1 MSEELSEVLSEFART
16 MLTDFP
22 IQGILDHLVKRIVD
36 IMPVSAAGV
45 TLISAGSQP
54 RYAAASNSSALR
66 FEKLQTELGQGPC
79 LEAYHTGRAISVPD
93 LRLDA
98 RFPDFGPRALEAG
111 LTAVFT
117 FPLNHDDLRLGALDL
132 YRGAPGELSPEFMR
146 MAQTLADVAAAY
158 LINAQARSDL
168 QDSSDQSREAALH
181 DPLTGL
187 PNRVLMLERL
197 EQAFRV
203 SRRSGKISALFF
215 LDLDRFKTINDTYG
229 HQTGDEL
236 LVAVSERLISVLRPG
251 DSLARLAGDEFVA
264 LCEGL
269 DAHSQAD
276 AIAKRFDGA
285 LGRPFDLSGVEV
297 TMSASIG
304 IAFTGPGVAAPE
316 ELLQDA
322 DLSMYRK
329 KRHRKAGRHV
339 HDLRELHLAE
349 HQAGL
354 ARSLPGA
361 VERGELHLEY
371 QPIVDTLDG
380 RVNGVEALLRWT
392 HPSRGAVAPGV
403 FIPFAEQSG
412 QIVELGRWVLERAW
426 SDQVQWRESQHAD
439 IAMSVNVSAHQFM
452 SAGFA
457 STVAR
462 VLDTAATDP
471 GQLTL
476 EVTESV
482 FVRDEER
489 ALIVLAELKDLGV
502 NLALDDFGTGYSS
515 LGYLNTLPI
524 DTLKIDQ
531 TFIAKISAEPGS
543 QRIVTAIIKLAHS
556 LGMTVVSEG
565 VETAA
570 QKNELVKLGSD
581 SCQGF
586 YFARPMPATSF
597 DALIQDRADRH
608 EPVSPG
614 TRPETAE
621 RGRFG
626 YFAWGSS

>member
-1 MSEELSEVLSEFART
+1 MSEDLSDVLSEFART
-16 MLTDFP
+16 LLTDFP

-45 TLISAGSQP
+45 TLISPGFEP
-54 RYAAASNSSALR
+54 RYVAASNPSALLY
-66 FEKLQTELGQGPC
+66 EKLQSEVGEGPC

-93 LRLDA
+93 MIAED
-98 RFPDFGPRALEAG
+98 RFPQFGPRAWEAG
-111 LTAVFT
+111 LAAVFT

-132 YRGAPGELSPEFMR
+132 YRNAPGDLSPELMR
-146 MAQTLADVAAAY
+146 TAQTLADVAAAY

-187 PNRVLMLERL
+187 ANRVLMLERL
-197 EQAFRV
+197 EQAFRM

-215 LDLDRFKTINDTYG
+215 IDLDRFKTVNDTYG
-229 HQTGDEL
+229 HQAGDEL
-236 LVAVSERLISVLRPG
+236 LVAVAGRLAGVLRPG

-269 DAHSQAD
+269 DDHSQAD
-276 AIAKRFDGA
+276 TIAQRFNTA
-285 LGRPFDLSGVEV
+285 LSGAFELSRVEIQV
-297 TMSASIG
+297 TASIG
-304 IAFTGPGVAAPE
+304 IAFSGTGAEAPE

-322 DLSMYRK
+322 DLAMYRS
-329 KRHRKAGRHV
+329 KRHGKASHHV
-339 HDLRELHLAE
+339 HDLRELHLAQ

-361 VERGELHLEY
+361 AERGELHLEY

-392 HPSRGAVAPGV
+392 HPSRGAVAPSV

-412 QIVELGRWVLERAW
+412 QIVELGRWVLEKAW
-426 SDQVQWRESQHAD
+426 SDRTAWRQRQQAD

-452 SAGFA
+452 SAGFTK
-457 STVAR
+457 TVEA
-462 VLDTAATDP
+462 VLEDAATDP

-489 ALIVLAELKDLGV
+489 ALIVLDELKDIGV

-531 TFIAKISAEPGS
+531 TFIAKVSAEPGS

-570 QKNELVKLGSD
+570 QKDALIRLGSD

-597 DALIQDRADRH
+597 DALIQHHADRQDRYL
-608 EPVSPG
+608 PAP
-614 TRPETAE
+614 A
-621 RGRFG
+621 
-626 YFAWGSS
+626 